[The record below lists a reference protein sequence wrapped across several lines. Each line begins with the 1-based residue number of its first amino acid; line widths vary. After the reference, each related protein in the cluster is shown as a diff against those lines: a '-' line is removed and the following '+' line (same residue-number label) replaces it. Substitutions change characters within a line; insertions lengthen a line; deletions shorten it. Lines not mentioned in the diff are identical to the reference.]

1 MAVQIQRRDFIL
13 TLSGAAA
20 WPLVARAQ
28 QPDRLS
34 RIIVLMGI
42 ANDLEGQERVAA
54 FRQGLQAAGWTEGS
68 NVKIDYH
75 WVGGDADRARTY
87 AAEVVRL
94 KPNVILAN
102 GNAVVAASAKGCWKR
117 AGLTVATYKSII
129 DGVQANPRALVAT
142 RQNWLRLGRTSSLP
156 LAA

>member
-102 GNAVVAASAKGCWKR
+102 GTAVVAALKTRDPVRTDRVR
-117 AGLTVATYKSII
+117 AGARSSREWLCRWPCAP
-129 DGVQANPRALVAT
+129 G
-142 RQNWLRLGRTSSLP
+142 RQYYRVHDV
-156 LAA
+156 